1 MAVNLEKHKQALVA
15 AWKDV
20 LDEKTETNWALFGYD
35 GLSNDLKYISKGDGG
50 LTELIDEFNSGK
62 IQYAF
67 LKVDLPD
74 GSISKYVLINWQG
87 EGAPTVRKGTCA
99 NHVKQVAQFFNG
111 FHLTM
116 HARTEDDLEER
127 LILEKLAKAGSAF
140 NFKSSRNE
148 ELPPSGPVGTTYQ
161 KVNPV
166 QEINSKERDQFWLK
180 EEQEEKK
187 RVEAER
193 KRREEEKKKAEEEV
207 KRRDALEAAKR
218 ANAEQQGWEARE
230 AGSEALR
237 RQRSQEARQ
246 LCGAS
251 SAAARRLFQQNL
263 AQGQLAARS
272 NSIPEKPVR
281 SSVIAQRINTFSQN
295 TSQSASLSYPK
306 SPTTP
311 TTSTTTPTTPTTQ
324 TTDIV
329 PASISV
335 TSPNNDSTPEVTNK
349 TLTEEPRD
357 QLKTSPLKNIDKIKM
372 SLESPSQ
379 IQHEPIID
387 LSPSAE
393 NAPGP
398 FPVSCDYRPDFNE
411 TDLKQSEPM
420 IKQNILENDMFDASY
435 SSSNENDDDDS
446 DNKFSTIKRS
456 PYSKNGDNRE
466 LSRQNTVIENVNYKK
481 ENGTTTLEDISPEG
495 MDEESI
501 IYEDLDDDP
510 GLTARAL
517 YDYQAAD
524 ESEITFD
531 PGDIITH
538 IEQID
543 AGWWQGLGPRGLFG
557 LFPANY
563 VQLLPAR
570 PR

>member
-1 MAVNLEKHKQALVA
+1 MAINLDRHREALLA

-35 GLSNDLKYISKGDGG
+35 GLSNDLKFVSKGDGG
-50 LTELIDEFNSGK
+50 LMELIDDFNSGK

-67 LKVDLPD
+67 LKVDIPN

-99 NHVKQVAQFFNG
+99 NHIKHVAQFFTG
-111 FHLTM
+111 FHMTM
-116 HARTEDDLEER
+116 HARTEDDLDEKV
-127 LILEKLAKAGSAF
+127 ILDKLAKAGSSF
-140 NFKSSRNE
+140 NFKTSRPE
-148 ELPPSGPVGTTYQ
+148 ELPPSGPVGTVYK

-193 KRREEEKKKAEEEV
+193 KRREEEKRKAEEDV
-207 KRRDALEAAKR
+207 RKRDEMEAARR
-218 ANAEQQGWEARE
+218 AQAEQQKNSSPPSVGAN
-230 AGSEALR
+230 AGGAAVASESVR
-237 RQRSQEARQ
+237 RQRSAEARQ
-246 LCGAS
+246 LIGAS
-251 SAAARRLFQQNL
+251 TAAAHAMFQQNL
-263 AQGQLAARS
+263 AQGQMTNKS
-272 NSIPEKPVR
+272 NTTVPEKPIR
-281 SSVIAQRINTFSQN
+281 SSVIAQRINTFSQAQN
-295 TSQSASLSYPK
+295 A
-306 SPTTP
+306 SPTP
-311 TTSTTTPTTPTTQ
+311 
-324 TTDIV
+324 
-329 PASISV
+329 
-335 TSPNNDSTPEVTNK
+335 TSPPVQSPSKVETKST
-349 TLTEEPRD
+349 LHEEPVE
-357 QLKTSPLKNIDKIKM
+357 QTKTSPLKNIDKIKM

-379 IQHEPIID
+379 IQYEPIID
-387 LSPSAE
+387 PSADLSPSTE
-393 NAPGP
+393 NEPGS
-398 FPVSCDYRPDFNE
+398 FSAINYSEYEQNENNYRDI
-411 TDLKQSEPM
+411 DGDSLKQSEPM

-456 PYSKNGDNRE
+456 PYSKNNIAEENERSE

-481 ENGTTTLEDISPEG
+481 EQNGTNAYEDVSPEG
-495 MDEESI
+495 EEST
-501 IYEDLDDDP
+501 IYEDLDEDP

-543 AGWWQGLGPRGLFG
+543 AGWWQGLGPHGVFG

-563 VQLLPAR
+563 VELLPCH

>member
-1 MAVNLEKHKQALVA
+1 MAINLEKHREALVA

-20 LDEKTETNWALFGYD
+20 LDEKSDTNWALFGYD
-35 GLSNDLKYISKGDGG
+35 GLSNDLKFVSKGDGG
-50 LTELIDEFNSGK
+50 LIELIDDFNSGK

-74 GSISKYVLINWQG
+74 GTISKYVLINWQG

-99 NHVKQVAQFFNG
+99 NHVQHVAQLFTG

-116 HARTEDDLEER
+116 HARTEDDLEEKM
-127 LILEKLAKAGSAF
+127 ILDKLAKAGSAF
-140 NFKSSRNE
+140 NFKSSRHE
-148 ELPPSGPVGTTYQ
+148 EIPPSGPVGTAYR

-187 RVEAER
+187 RVEAEKR
-193 KRREEEKKKAEEEV
+193 RREEEKRKSEEEVRRRDELEAARRAKAEEQKRVQSDAEAEAGDAGAEV
-207 KRRDALEAAKR
+207 
-218 ANAEQQGWEARE
+218 RE
-230 AGSEALR
+230 AEAEAGVSAGEALR
-237 RQRSQEARQ
+237 RQRSAEARR
-246 LCGAS
+246 LIGAS
-251 SAAARRLFQQNL
+251 TAAARALFQQNL
-263 AQGQLAARS
+263 AQGQMSTRS

-295 TSQSASLSYPK
+295 AQSYTSIK
-306 SPTTP
+306 SPT
-311 TTSTTTPTTPTTQ
+311 
-324 TTDIV
+324 
-329 PASISV
+329 
-335 TSPNNDSTPEVTNK
+335 K
-349 TLTEEPRD
+349 TLEQPKPEENES
-357 QLKTSPLKNIDKIKM
+357 KTSPLKNIDKIKM
-372 SLESPSQ
+372 SLERPSQ
-379 IQHEPIID
+379 IQYEPIID
-387 LSPSAE
+387 PSVDLSPSTEEPSSFSAINYSE
-393 NAPGP
+393 
-398 FPVSCDYRPDFNE
+398 YNE
-411 TDLKQSEPM
+411 YNNEVLKQSEPM

-456 PYSKNGDNRE
+456 PYTKDTEARSE
-466 LSRQNTVIENVNYKK
+466 LSRQNTVIENVHYKK
-481 ENGTTTLEDISPEG
+481 ENGTTTLDDVSPEG
-495 MDEESI
+495 LEEEGN

-543 AGWWQGLGPRGLFG
+543 AGWWQGLGPRGVFG

-563 VQLLPAR
+563 VELLPCH

>member
-1 MAVNLEKHKQALVA
+1 MAINLEKHKQDLIA

-35 GLSNDLKYISKGDGG
+35 GMSNDLKFVSKGDGG
-50 LTELIDEFNSGK
+50 LTELIDDFNSGK

-74 GSISKYVLINWQG
+74 GTISKYVLINWQG

-99 NHVKQVAQFFNG
+99 NHIKHIAQFFTG
-111 FHLTM
+111 FHMTM

-127 LILEKLAKAGSAF
+127 IILEKVAKAGSAF
-140 NFKSSRNE
+140 NFKSSRHE
-148 ELPPSGPVGTTYQ
+148 ELPPSGPVGTAYH

-193 KRREEEKKKAEEEV
+193 KRREEEKKKSEEDV

-218 ANAEQQGWEARE
+218 ATAEQQK
-230 AGSEALR
+230 AGGGALSASEALR
-237 RQRSQEARQ
+237 RQRSAEARQ
-246 LCGAS
+246 LIGAS
-251 SAAARRLFQQNL
+251 TAAARKLFQQNL
-263 AQGQLAARS
+263 AQGQITARS

-295 TSQSASLSYPK
+295 TSQPASPSHPK
-306 SPTTP
+306 SP
-311 TTSTTTPTTPTTQ
+311 
-324 TTDIV
+324 
-329 PASISV
+329 PASV
-335 TSPNNDSTPEVTNK
+335 TTNPVVPTSIPIAAANNAVPM
-349 TLTEEPRD
+349 TEEETIQALLAEEPQD

-379 IQHEPIID
+379 IQYEPIID
-387 LSPSAE
+387 PADLSPSTE
-393 NAPGP
+393 NEAGS
-398 FPVSCDYRPDFNE
+398 FSAIGYSEYQENCKD
-411 TDLKQSEPM
+411 TGLKQSEPM

-456 PYSKNGDNRE
+456 PYSKNADERE

-481 ENGTTTLEDISPEG
+481 ENGTTTLDDVSPEG
-495 MDEESI
+495 MEEEST

-543 AGWWQGLGPRGLFG
+543 AGWWQGLGPHGVFG

-563 VQLLPAR
+563 VELLPCH

>member
-1 MAVNLEKHKQALVA
+1 MAINLDKHKDALIA

-20 LDEKTETNWALFGYD
+20 LDDKTETNWALFGYD
-35 GLSNDLKYISKGDGG
+35 GLTNDLKFVSKGDGG
-50 LTELIDEFNSGK
+50 LTELIDDFNSGK

-67 LKVDLPD
+67 LKVDLPN
-74 GSISKYVLINWQG
+74 GTISKYVLINWQG

-99 NHVKQVAQFFNG
+99 NHIKHVAQFFTG

-140 NFKSSRNE
+140 NFKTSKPE
-148 ELPPSGPVGTTYQ
+148 DLPSSGPVGTVYK

-166 QEINSKERDQFWLK
+166 QEINSKERDQFWMK

-193 KRREEEKKKAEEEV
+193 KRKEEEKRKAEEDV
-207 KRRDALEAAKR
+207 RRRDELEAARR
-218 ANAEQQGWEARE
+218 AKAEQDKAVVPEATSPTGLS
-230 AGSEALR
+230 ASEALR
-237 RQRSQEARQ
+237 RQRSAEARQ
-246 LCGAS
+246 LIGAS
-251 SAAARRLFQQNL
+251 TAAARAMFQQNL
-263 AQGQLAARS
+263 AQGQIAGPRTTA
-272 NSIPEKPVR
+272 NVPEKPVR
-281 SSVIAQRINTFSQN
+281 SSVIAQRINTFTQAQN
-295 TSQSASLSYPK
+295 QSPQ
-306 SPTTP
+306 P
-311 TTSTTTPTTPTTQ
+311 
-324 TTDIV
+324 
-329 PASISV
+329 
-335 TSPNNDSTPEVTNK
+335 TSPVKIPVAK
-349 TLTEEPRD
+349 TTEANATLQEEPQD
-357 QLKTSPLKNIDKIKM
+357 QQKTSPLKNIDKIKL

-379 IQHEPIID
+379 IQYEPIID
-387 LSPSAE
+387 PGADLSPSTETEPSSFSAINYSEFKGNE
-393 NAPGP
+393 NN
-398 FPVSCDYRPDFNE
+398 YREIE
-411 TDLKQSEPM
+411 TDMKQSEPM

-456 PYSKNGDNRE
+456 PYSKNNIAEESQKSE

-481 ENGTTTLEDISPEG
+481 ENGNATSEDVSPEG
-495 MDEESI
+495 MEEEGT

-543 AGWWQGLGPRGLFG
+543 AGWWQGLGPHGLFG

-563 VQLLPAR
+563 VELLPAH

>member
-1 MAVNLEKHKQALVA
+1 MAINLEKHKEALVA

-20 LDEKTETNWALFGYD
+20 LDEKTDTNWALFGYD
-35 GLSNDLKYISKGDGG
+35 GLTNDLKYISKGDGG
-50 LTELIDEFNSGK
+50 LTELIDDFNSGK

-67 LKVDLPD
+67 LKVDVPN

-87 EGAPTVRKGTCA
+87 EGAQTVRKGTCA
-99 NHVKQVAQFFNG
+99 NHIKHVAQLFTG

-116 HARTEDDLEER
+116 HARTEDDLD
-127 LILEKLAKAGSAF
+127 EKNIMDQLAKTGSAF
-140 NFKSSRNE
+140 NFKTSRSE
-148 ELPPSGPVGTTYQ
+148 ELPKSGPVGTTYR

-193 KRREEEKKKAEEEV
+193 KRREEEKKKAEENLR
-207 KRRDALEAAKR
+207 KRDELEAAKR
-218 ANAEQQGWEARE
+218 ANAEQQKTPSPEG
-230 AGSEALR
+230 GVSTSEALR
-237 RQRSQEARQ
+237 RQRSTEARQ
-246 LCGAS
+246 LIGGS
-251 SAAARRLFQQNL
+251 TAAARALFQQNL
-263 AQGQLAARS
+263 AQGQITNRS

-295 TSQSASLSYPK
+295 TSQPSSPSHIK
-306 SPTTP
+306 SPVTPTQIAAPTTP
-311 TTSTTTPTTPTTQ
+311 
-324 TTDIV
+324 
-329 PASISV
+329 
-335 TSPNNDSTPEVTNK
+335 DSTPNEPAGQS
-349 TLTEEPRD
+349 TLSEEQTQQP
-357 QLKTSPLKNIDKIKM
+357 KTSPLKNIDKIKM
-372 SLESPSQ
+372 SLERPSQ
-379 IQHEPIID
+379 IQYDPIIDPAD
-387 LSPSAE
+387 LSPSTETEPTAFAPVYHE
-393 NAPGP
+393 N
-398 FPVSCDYRPDFNE
+398 YRDL
-411 TDLKQSEPM
+411 DLKQSEPM

-456 PYSKNGDNRE
+456 PYSKNTDERE
-466 LSRQNTVIENVNYKK
+466 LSRQNTVIENVNFKK
-481 ENGTTTLEDISPEG
+481 ENGTTTLDDVSPES
-495 MDEESI
+495 MDEEGT

-543 AGWWQGLGPRGLFG
+543 AGWWQGLGPHGVFG

-563 VQLLPAR
+563 VELLPCH

>member
-1 MAVNLEKHKQALVA
+1 MAINLDRHREALLA

-35 GLSNDLKYISKGDGG
+35 GMSNDLKFISKGDGG
-50 LTELIDEFNSGK
+50 LIELIDDFNSGK

-67 LKVDLPD
+67 LKVDVPN

-99 NHVKQVAQFFNG
+99 NHIKYVAQLFTG

-116 HARTEDDLEER
+116 HARTEDDLDEKV
-127 LILEKLAKAGSAF
+127 LLDKLAKAGSTF
-140 NFKSSRNE
+140 NFKTSRPE
-148 ELPPSGPVGTTYQ
+148 ELPPSGPVGTVYK

-193 KRREEEKKKAEEEV
+193 KRREEEKRKAEEDV
-207 KRRDALEAAKR
+207 RKRDEMEAARR
-218 ANAEQQGWEARE
+218 AQAEHQKAQSPVGAPE
-230 AGSEALR
+230 AGGEALR
-237 RQRSQEARQ
+237 RQRSAEARQ
-246 LCGAS
+246 LIGAS
-251 SAAARRLFQQNL
+251 TAAARAMFQQNL
-263 AQGQLAARS
+263 AQGQMTNRS
-272 NSIPEKPVR
+272 NASVPEKPVR
-281 SSVIAQRINTFSQN
+281 SSVIAQRINTFSQPQN
-295 TSQSASLSYPK
+295 VSPTLTSPPVRSPSKIEPK
-306 SPTTP
+306 S
-311 TTSTTTPTTPTTQ
+311 
-324 TTDIV
+324 
-329 PASISV
+329 
-335 TSPNNDSTPEVTNK
+335 
-349 TLTEEPRD
+349 TLHEEPVE
-357 QLKTSPLKNIDKIKM
+357 QSKTSPLKNIDKIKM

-379 IQHEPIID
+379 IQYEPIID
-387 LSPSAE
+387 PSSDLSPSTE
-393 NAPGP
+393 NEPGS
-398 FPVSCDYRPDFNE
+398 FSAINYSEFKQNENVYRDIE
-411 TDLKQSEPM
+411 TDSLKQSEPM

-456 PYSKNGDNRE
+456 PYSKNNIAEENDRSE

-481 ENGTTTLEDISPEG
+481 EPNGTTFEDVSPEG
-495 MDEESI
+495 MEEEST
-501 IYEDLDDDP
+501 IYEDLDEDP

-543 AGWWQGLGPRGLFG
+543 AGWWQGLGPQGVFG

-563 VQLLPAR
+563 VELLPCH